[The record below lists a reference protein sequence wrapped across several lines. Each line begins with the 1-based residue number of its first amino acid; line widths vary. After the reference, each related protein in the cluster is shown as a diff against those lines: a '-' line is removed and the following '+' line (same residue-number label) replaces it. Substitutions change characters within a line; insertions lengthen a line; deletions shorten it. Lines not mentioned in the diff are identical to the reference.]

1 MELFDRRAAKEAA
14 GHSLSNASGDP
25 KRLVLIH
32 TGAAL
37 LLAIALTVIDYL
49 LEQKI
54 GTTGGLSGIGTRSIL
69 TTAQSI
75 LRYVQILVLPI
86 WNCGYL
92 FACLQI
98 SRQEQIDD
106 RSLLAGFHRFGPI
119 FRLTLL
125 QAAIYMIV
133 GFVCIYAGASV
144 FVMTPWAQPLMEALQ
159 PMMESGEVTEAALLA
174 AMETVYLP
182 LILICAVIFL
192 LVCLPIYYMLRLAE
206 FCMIDGQRKGAL
218 AAILESLRITKG
230 SRMALLKLDLSFW
243 WFYALDL
250 LVSLLCY
257 GDLILNVLGVQLPWS
272 ADAGYFIFLFVY
284 AAGQLLL
291 YTWKKN
297 HIFTTYAHVYN
308 SLLPP
313 ALTDE

>member
-98 SRQEQIDD
+98 SRQK
-106 RSLLAGFHRFGPI
+106 RTAG
-119 FRLTLL
+119 
-125 QAAIYMIV
+125 
-133 GFVCIYAGASV
+133 C
-144 FVMTPWAQPLMEALQ
+144 QPD
-159 PMMESGEVTEAALLA
+159 P
-174 AMETVYLP
+174 
-182 LILICAVIFL
+182 
-192 LVCLPIYYMLRLAE
+192 
-206 FCMIDGQRKGAL
+206 DGH
-218 AAILESLRITKG
+218 
-230 SRMALLKLDLSFW
+230 
-243 WFYALDL
+243 
-250 LVSLLCY
+250 
-257 GDLILNVLGVQLPWS
+257 
-272 ADAGYFIFLFVY
+272 
-284 AAGQLLL
+284 AAGGLRSAVL
-291 YTWKKN
+291 YAVFRCGT
-297 HIFTTYAHVYN
+297 
-308 SLLPP
+308 LPP
-313 ALTDE
+313 S

>member
-14 GHSLSNASGDP
+14 GHSLSNASDDP
-25 KRLVLIH
+25 RRLVLIH
-32 TGAAL
+32 TGASL
-37 LLAIALTVIDYL
+37 LLAIVLTVIDYL

-75 LRYVQILVLPI
+75 LRYVQILVLPV

-92 FACLQI
+92 YTCLQL
-98 SRQEQIDD
+98 SRQEQVSEH
-106 RSLLAGFHRFGPI
+106 SLLAGFHRFGPV

-125 QAAIYMIV
+125 QAAIYMV
-133 GFVCIYAGASV
+133 VAFVCVYAGASV
-144 FVMTPWAQPLMEALQ
+144 FVMTPWARPLMEALQ
-159 PMMESGEVTEAALLA
+159 PMLESGEVTEAALMA

-192 LVCLPIYYMLRLAE
+192 LACLPIYYMLRLAE
-206 FCMIDGQRKGAL
+206 FCIMDGQRKGAF
-218 AAILESLRITKG
+218 AAILESLRLTRG
-230 SRMALLKLDLSFW
+230 SRMALLKLDFSFW

-257 GDLILNVLGVQLPWS
+257 GDLLLNAFGINLPWS
-272 ADAGYFIFLFVY
+272 TDAGYFIFLFVY
-284 AAGQLLL
+284 AIGQLAL

-297 HIFTTYAHVYN
+297 DVFVTYAHVYN
-308 SLLPP
+308 SLLPHSQP
-313 ALTDE
+313 NE